1 MTYKMND
8 DCLSLIAMSFHERR
22 FMMQSYSKYT
32 ALSSTFYKQPTLELA
47 KSLLGNM
54 LVHESE
60 EGITS
65 GVIVETEAYLGEGDR
80 AAHSYQKRRTKRTE
94 IMFATPGHVYIYQ
107 MHTHHLIN
115 VVGGEEG
122 NPQAVLIRA
131 VEPLIGIE
139 LMKQRRPVAALHQLT
154 SGPGKLTKAF
164 GITKADYGRTF
175 FGPPLYIAE
184 GDKPHEVIQGK
195 RIGIGNAGEA
205 KDYPY
210 RFWIRDN
217 PYVSR

>member
-1 MTYKMND
+1 MMIVS
-8 DCLSLIAMSFHERR
+8 SLIALPFHERR

-32 ALSSTFYKQPTLELA
+32 ALSSAFYKQPTLELA

-94 IMFATPGHVYIYQ
+94 IMFAAPGHVYIYQ

-115 VVGGEEG
+115 VVSGEEG

-131 VEPLIGIE
+131 VEPLRGIE
-139 LMKQRRPVAALHQLT
+139 LMKKRRPVEKLTNLT
-154 SGPGKLTKAF
+154 SGPGKLTKAL
-164 GITKADYGRTF
+164 GISMDDYGRTF
-175 FGPPLYIAE
+175 FEPPIYIAYGSHTE
-184 GDKPHEVIQGK
+184 KERIERGP
-195 RIGIGNAGEA
+195 RIGIDNTGEA
-205 KDYPY
+205 RDYPY
-210 RFWIRDN
+210 RFWMKGN